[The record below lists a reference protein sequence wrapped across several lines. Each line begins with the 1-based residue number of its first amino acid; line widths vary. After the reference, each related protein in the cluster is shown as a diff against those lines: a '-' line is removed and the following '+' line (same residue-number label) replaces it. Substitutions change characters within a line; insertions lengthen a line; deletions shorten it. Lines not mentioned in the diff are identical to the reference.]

1 MKNKSTSPVIMITKA
16 QKISINAHRGQKDKG
31 GVDYYLHPQRVAA
44 NCKTTDEKIVALLHD
59 TIEDTSVTA
68 EYLLSEGFS
77 GEIVDAVLSVT
88 KREGESYHDFVLRAG
103 ENEIGRVVKIND
115 ILDNM
120 DLSRLKTLSDEDL
133 LRNKKYLDALRVLM

>member
-1 MKNKSTSPVIMITKA
+1 MKKNIKIPITMLTKA
-16 QKISINAHRGQKDKG
+16 KNISITAHRGQKDKG

-44 NCKTTDEKIVALLHD
+44 NCRTTDEKIVVLLHD

-115 ILDNM
+115 ILDNL
-120 DLSRLKTLSDEDL
+120 DLSRLKTLNDEDI